1 MFKFVSFNLQYAVV
15 PQYIYPSILV
25 AYLII
30 KFGMKYKDYI
40 MVSVY
45 IYIYIFVIKVDI
57 SGIRVLNTSIR

>member
-45 IYIYIFVIKVDI
+45 IYIFVIKVDI